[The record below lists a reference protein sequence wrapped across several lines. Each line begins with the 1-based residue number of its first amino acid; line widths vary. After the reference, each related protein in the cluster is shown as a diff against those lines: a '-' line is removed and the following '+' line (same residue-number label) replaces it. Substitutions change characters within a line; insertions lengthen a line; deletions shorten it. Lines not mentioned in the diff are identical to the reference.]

1 MSDIEDLRAQDTDVQ
16 KKSKLI
22 VIIVCAILSVVFTR
36 LGFFSLLFLAP
47 VGYAVLVCNSL
58 WLASLA
64 AASLNAALLIIMR
77 LFSGGSP
84 GNISLEILY
93 YTALFIG
100 FAWVMGGSI
109 LRGAYRFVL
118 ASAAVT
124 VVFLIYI
131 NSSGSPFFSSL
142 NEMSQILT
150 QVLNSDNVD
159 PANRSLLQQIIT
171 PERVQ
176 ETVRSFILRGGALLS
191 VSFVFFINRQIS
203 ISAVSIIKR
212 QRKERGLMEF
222 FAPPVTI
229 WGLSGALVVILLTR
243 MFRIQVL
250 EILAWNI
257 LVICAIIF
265 FAQGAGIFLH
275 FLARRSYILRF
286 VFIVLVVMAILS
298 PFLNMI
304 AVTAI
309 LILGI
314 AENWLPLRAPKKGP
328 ASTPEP

>member
-1 MSDIEDLRAQDTDVQ
+1 MSDTEDLRAQDIDVQ

-22 VIIVCAILSVVFTR
+22 VIIVCAILSVIFTR

-58 WLASLA
+58 WLASLT

-77 LFSGGSP
+77 LFFGGSP

-100 FAWVMGGSI
+100 FAFVMGGGI

-131 NSSGSPFFSSL
+131 NSSASPFYSNL
-142 NEMSQILT
+142 NEMSQMLT
-150 QVLNSDNVD
+150 QVLNSTNAD
-159 PANRSLLQQIIT
+159 PARRSILQEMIT

-176 ETVRSFILRGGALLS
+176 EVVNIFLLRGGALLS
-191 VSFVFFINRQIS
+191 TSFVFFINRQVS
-203 ISAVSIIKR
+203 ISVVSIIKR
-212 QRKERGLMEF
+212 QRKARGLMEF

-229 WGLSGALVVILLTR
+229 WVLSGALAVVLLTR
-243 MFRIQVL
+243 MFRVQVL
-250 EILAWNI
+250 EIMAWNI

-275 FLARRSYILRF
+275 FLARRSYIFRF
-286 VFIVLVVMAILS
+286 FAVALVVMAILS

-309 LILGI
+309 LILGV
-314 AENWLPLRAPKKGP
+314 AENWLPFRALKKGP